1 MFRTQRRK
9 ERKVFMLRLI
19 TVLDVNES
27 LMLTL
32 SATVLQL
39 FFFASL
45 RAKIFTALK
54 SAFIRAYPRPLEK
67 EPL

>member
-1 MFRTQRRK
+1 
-9 ERKVFMLRLI
+9 MLRLI
-19 TVLDVNES
+19 AVVDVNES

-39 FFFASL
+39 FFFAFFASL

-54 SAFIRAYPRPLEK
+54 SAFIRAYLRPLEK